1 MRTHR
6 FDPLSFVFG
15 AVFVALAVL
24 ALTDAV
30 VLGVQDLRWIGPGVL
45 VVIGLVLLA
54 TAGRGDKREAVVA
67 TAAAG
72 VTDAAPDVAPAA
84 PPAAGSAP
92 DPSRDASATPSAS
105 HGDVVDD
112 ATSGRASADEASDD
126 TVR

>member
-15 AVFVALAVL
+15 ALFVALAVL

-30 VLGVQDLRWIGPGVL
+30 VLGVQDLRWIGPGLL

-54 TAGRGDKREAVVA
+54 TAGRGDKREAIAA
-67 TAAAG
+67 TAAVG

-92 DPSRDASATPSAS
+92 NQASAAPATPTAS
-105 HGDVVDD
+105 HGDTTDD
-112 ATSGRASADEASDD
+112 VADEGAPDDGVSDD